1 MVLNTVHMRRPGASR
16 GARSRQPADVRGD
29 GAAPRVCPSSLR
41 CEFFKI
47 KRGGYIFV
55 VKQNRQ
61 HRKTQESKNRLESL
75 CLEMTTVD
83 RLRTSFQ
90 VLVLSLSL
98 HFLSVHLFNGFLGL
112 SCFVFTPPFSSLKML
127 GTEASPFVLEA
138 APHSRSARRR
148 PGGGV
153 NLLPSPPGGP

>member
-1 MVLNTVHMRRPGASR
+1 M
-16 GARSRQPADVRGD
+16 
-29 GAAPRVCPSSLR
+29 
-41 CEFFKI
+41 
-47 KRGGYIFV
+47 
-55 VKQNRQ
+55 
-61 HRKTQESKNRLESL
+61 QESKNRLESL

-98 HFLSVHLFNGFLGL
+98 HLLSVHLFNGFLGL
-112 SCFVFTPPFSSLKML
+112 SCFVFTPPFSSLKIL